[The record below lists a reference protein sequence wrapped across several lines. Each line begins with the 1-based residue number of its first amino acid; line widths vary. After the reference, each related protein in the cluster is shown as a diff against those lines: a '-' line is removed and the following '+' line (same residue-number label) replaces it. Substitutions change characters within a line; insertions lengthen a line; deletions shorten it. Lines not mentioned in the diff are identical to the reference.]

1 MTSVSRVLAVWL
13 TPAVMLALPAAL
25 AARGPD
31 GLWLGL
37 VVTLAPLIA
46 LGLAARPP
54 APPPGGAVG
63 AGEMLFPVVTLLIT
77 VGVLLWAN
85 IALAGDVAA
94 WLGARRWHGIVI
106 AAAAGWLLT
115 AWRPLR
121 RSAPL
126 LLAVAFAA
134 ALVALLQLAWALG
147 LGPVA
152 AWDRVANQSAFRF
165 PPSSPW
171 VISGRDLAAVRGSA
185 PLVFDEVHR
194 LTAPVGGV
202 LRARTRDAT
211 RLAEI
216 EWTLAPG
223 QTVTLRAGDEITRGS
238 TLRLRFEADKRV
250 PGAPPSGMAWAE
262 GRPRRWLERAGLA
275 VTLLAG
281 AAALLR
287 AGLTPRLGRDGA
299 GFVAG
304 GLLLAFVWAQA
315 WAVYAIIQAPDLF
328 LGGVTLERLLELP
341 APALFA
347 APWRRTLQ
355 ALLLAAGL
363 AAFLASSLA
372 LRERL
377 GALDSTGG
385 GEIGHDPGL
394 WAGLF
399 GGAALASLWP
409 VDPWALSLLALGGAG
424 CALGPAALWPPR
436 HGRAATT
443 AGVAGLLVFASLAAA
458 QLRGS
463 SGGLLGAAIAYPA
476 LIAAPAGAFVL
487 WLGRRVRG

>member
-1 MTSVSRVLAVWL
+1 MTSVTRILAVWL
-13 TPAVMLALPAAL
+13 TPAVVLAVPAAL

-46 LGLAARPP
+46 LGWGTGRPV
-54 APPPGGAVG
+54 PGDSSRG
-63 AGEMLFPVVTLLIT
+63 GESLFPVVTLLIT

-94 WLGARRWHGIVI
+94 WLGARRWQGILI
-106 AAAAGWLLT
+106 TAAAGWLLT

-121 RSAPL
+121 RTAPL
-126 LLAVAFAA
+126 LLGLALAAV
-134 ALVALLQLAWALG
+134 VVVLLQLAWALA
-147 LGPVA
+147 LGPIA
-152 AWDRVANQSAFRF
+152 AWDRVTTQPAFRF

-171 VISGRDLAAVRGSA
+171 VIGGRDLGVVRGGA

-194 LTAPVGGV
+194 LTAPAGGI
-202 LRARTRDAT
+202 LRARTLDGA
-211 RLAEI
+211 RLGTI

-223 QTVTLRAGDEITRGS
+223 QTVTLRAGDEISRAS

-250 PGAPPSGMAWAE
+250 PGAPASGMLWADA
-262 GRPRRWLERAGLA
+262 RPGRWLERIGLA
-275 VTLLAG
+275 VTLVAG

-287 AGLTPRLGRDGA
+287 AGLTVRLSRDRVGVA
-299 GFVAG
+299 AG

-315 WAVYAIIQAPDLF
+315 WAVYALIQAPDLF
-328 LGGVTLERLLELP
+328 LGGITLERLLELP
-341 APALFA
+341 PHALFA
-347 APWRRTLQ
+347 EPWRRTLQ
-355 ALLLAAGL
+355 MLLLAAGL

-424 CALGPAALWPPR
+424 CALGPATLWPPR
-436 HGRAATT
+436 HGRTAAT
-443 AGVAGLLVFASLAAA
+443 AGMIGLIVFVGLATV
-458 QLRGS
+458 QLRGAAAGS
-463 SGGLLGAAIAYPA
+463 LGAVIAYPA
-476 LIAAPAGAFVL
+476 LVAAPVGASVL
-487 WLGRRVRG
+487 WLGRRVRP

>member
-1 MTSVSRVLAVWL
+1 MRSVARVLAVWL
-13 TPAVMLALPAAL
+13 APAVVLAVPAAL

-46 LGLAARPP
+46 LGWGAGRPTP
-54 APPPGGAVG
+54 GGDPPPG
-63 AGEMLFPVVTLLIT
+63 ETLFPVVTLLIS

-94 WLGARRWHGIVI
+94 WLGGRRWHGIVI
-106 AAAAGWLLT
+106 AAGAGWLLT

-121 RSAPL
+121 RTAPL
-126 LLAVAFAA
+126 LLALACVAAV
-134 ALVALLQLAWALG
+134 LVLLQLAWALA
-147 LGPVA
+147 LGPIA
-152 AWDRVANQSAFRF
+152 AWDRVATQPAFRF

-171 VISGRDLAAVRGSA
+171 VIGGRDLGVVRGRA
-185 PLVFDEVHR
+185 PLVLDEVHR
-194 LTAPVGGV
+194 LAAPAGGI
-202 LRARTRDAT
+202 LRARTLDGT
-211 RLAEI
+211 RLAAS

-223 QTVTLRAGDEITRGS
+223 QTVTLRAGDEILRTS

-250 PGAPPSGMAWAE
+250 PGAPASGTAWAD

-275 VTLLAG
+275 VTLVAG

-287 AGLTPRLGRDGA
+287 AGLTVRLSRDRVGLA
-299 GFVAG
+299 AG
-304 GLLLAFVWAQA
+304 GLLLVFVWAQA
-315 WAVYAIIQAPDLF
+315 WAVYALIQAPDLF

-341 APALFA
+341 AHGLFA
-347 APWRRTLQ
+347 EPWRQTLQ
-355 ALLLAAGL
+355 LLLLAAGL

-424 CALGPAALWPPR
+424 CALGPATLWPPR
-436 HGRAATT
+436 HGRTAAT
-443 AGVAGLLVFASLAAA
+443 AGMVGLIVFVGLAAL
-458 QLRGS
+458 QLRGAV
-463 SGGLLGAAIAYPA
+463 GGPLGAAIAYPA
-476 LIAAPAGAFVL
+476 LVATPLGAGVL
-487 WLGRRVRG
+487 WLGRRGRP

>member
-1 MTSVSRVLAVWL
+1 MTSVARILAVWL
-13 TPAVMLALPAAL
+13 TPVVALGVPAAL

-46 LGLAARPP
+46 LGAGGVRPAA
-54 APPPGGAVG
+54 ADGASADG
-63 AGEMLFPVVTLLIT
+63 TLFPVVTLLLT

-94 WLGARRWHGIVI
+94 WLGAGRWQGIVI
-106 AAAAGWLLT
+106 TAAAGWLLT
-115 AWRPLR
+115 AWRPLGR
-121 RSAPL
+121 TAPMM
-126 LLAVAFAA
+126 LAIAFLAA
-134 ALVALLQLAWALG
+134 VMVLLQLAWALA
-147 LGPVA
+147 LGPLA
-152 AWDRVANQSAFRF
+152 AWDRVASQPAFRF

-171 VISGRDLAAVRGSA
+171 VIAGRDLGVVRGGV

-194 LTAPVGGV
+194 LTAPAGGV
-202 LRARTRDAT
+202 LRARTLDGA
-211 RLAEI
+211 RLADI

-223 QTVTLRAGDEITRGS
+223 QTVTLRAGDEILRGS

-250 PGAPPSGMAWAE
+250 PGSPASGMLWADA
-262 GRPRRWLERAGLA
+262 RPRGLGERMGLA
-275 VTLLAG
+275 VTLLTG
-281 AAALLR
+281 AVALLR
-287 AGLTPRLGRDGA
+287 AGLAARPARDRLGVA
-299 GFVAG
+299 AG
-304 GLLLAFVWAQA
+304 GLLLAFMWAQG
-315 WAVYAIIQAPDLF
+315 WAVYALIQAPDLF

-341 APALFA
+341 AHALFA
-347 APWRRTLQ
+347 EPWRRTLQ

-372 LRERL
+372 LRGRL

-436 HGRAATT
+436 HGRTAVT
-443 AGVAGLLVFASLAAA
+443 AGVIGLIVFAGLAAV
-458 QLRGS
+458 QLRGAG
-463 SGGLLGAAIAYPA
+463 GGLLGAAVAYPA
-476 LIAAPAGAFVL
+476 LVAAPAGALVL
-487 WLGRRVRG
+487 WLGRRIRR

>member
-1 MTSVSRVLAVWL
+1 
-13 TPAVMLALPAAL
+13 
-25 AARGPD
+25 
-31 GLWLGL
+31 
-37 VVTLAPLIA
+37 
-46 LGLAARPP
+46 
-54 APPPGGAVG
+54 
-63 AGEMLFPVVTLLIT
+63 VVTLLLA

-85 IALAGDVAA
+85 VALAGDLAA
-94 WLGARRWHGIVI
+94 WLGARRWQGIVI

-121 RSAPL
+121 RLTPL

-134 ALVALLQLAWALG
+134 AVMVLLQLVWALG

-152 AWDRVANQSAFRF
+152 AWDRVASQPAFRF
-165 PPSSPW
+165 PPSSSW
-171 VISGRDLAAVRGSA
+171 VTVGRDLATVRGGG
-185 PLVFDEVHR
+185 PLVVDEVHR
-194 LTAPVGGV
+194 LTAPAGGV
-202 LRARTRDAT
+202 LRARTMDGS
-211 RLAEI
+211 RLAEM

-223 QTVTLRAGDEITRGS
+223 ETVTLRAGDEIARGS
-238 TLRLRFEADKRV
+238 TVRLRFEADKRV

-262 GRPRRWLERAGLA
+262 GRPPRWVERVGLA
-275 VTLLAG
+275 VTLLVG

-287 AGLTPRLGRDGA
+287 AGLPVRLSRDGV

-315 WAVYAIIQAPDLF
+315 WAIYALLQAPDVL

-347 APWRRTLQ
+347 EPWRRALQ

-377 GALDSTGG
+377 GALDATGG

-424 CALGPAALWPPR
+424 SALGPAALWPPR
-436 HGRAATT
+436 RGRTATT
-443 AGVAGLLVFASLAAA
+443 AGVFGLLVFASFAAA
-458 QLRGS
+458 QVRGS
-463 SGGLLGAAIAYPA
+463 SGGFLGAAIAYPA
-476 LIAAPAGAFVL
+476 LVAAPAGAAIL
-487 WLGRRVRG
+487 WLGRRLAR

>member
-1 MTSVSRVLAVWL
+1 MRSVSRVLAVWL
-13 TPAVMLALPAAL
+13 TPAVMLAVPAAL
-25 AARGPD
+25 AGRGPD

-37 VVTLAPLIA
+37 LVVLVPLIA
-46 LGLAARPP
+46 LGVAGRRP
-54 APPPGGAVG
+54 APAPDDAPGS
-63 AGEMLFPVVTLLIT
+63 GEALFPVVTLLLA

-85 IALAGDVAA
+85 IALSGDLAA
-94 WLGARRWHGIVI
+94 WLGARRWQGIVL

-121 RSAPL
+121 RLTPL
-126 LLAVAFAA
+126 LLLVAFAA
-134 ALVALLQLAWALG
+134 AVMVLLQVVWALG

-152 AWDRVANQSAFRF
+152 AWDRLASQPAFRF

-171 VISGRDLAAVRGSA
+171 VTAGRDLGAVRGGA
-185 PLVFDEVHR
+185 PLVVDEVHR
-194 LTAPVGGV
+194 LTAPGGGV
-202 LRARTRDAT
+202 LRARTTDGARA
-211 RLAEI
+211 AEM

-223 QTVTLRAGDEITRGS
+223 ETVTLRAGDEIARGS
-238 TLRLRFEADKRV
+238 RLRLRFEADKRV

-262 GRPRRWLERAGLA
+262 GRPHRWPERMGLA
-275 VTLLAG
+275 VTLLVG

-287 AGLTPRLGRDGA
+287 AGLSVRLSRDGA

-315 WAVYAIIQAPDLF
+315 WAVYGLLQAPDLL
-328 LGGVTLERLLELP
+328 LGGITPERLLELP

-347 APWRRTLQ
+347 EPWRRALQ
-355 ALLLAAGL
+355 GLLLAAGL
-363 AAFLASSLA
+363 GAFLASSLA

-377 GALDSTGG
+377 GALDATGE

-424 CALGPAALWPPR
+424 SALGPAALWPPR
-436 HGRAATT
+436 RGRTATT
-443 AGVAGLLVFASLAAA
+443 AGVVGLLVFAGFAVP
-458 QLRGS
+458 QLRGA
-463 SGGLLGAAIAYPA
+463 SGGFLGAAVAYPA
-476 LIAAPAGAFVL
+476 LVAAPAGAVVL
-487 WLGRRVRG
+487 WLGRRLTR

>member
-1 MTSVSRVLAVWL
+1 MTSVSRVLGVWL
-13 TPAVMLALPAAL
+13 TPAMTLAVPAAL
-25 AARGPD
+25 AAHGPD

-37 VVTLAPLIA
+37 IVVLGPLIA
-46 LGLAARPP
+46 LGLAGRHPV
-54 APPPGGAVG
+54 PPPGEAPRS
-63 AGEMLFPVVTLLIT
+63 GEALFPVVTLLLAI
-77 VGVLLWAN
+77 GVLLWAN
-85 IALAGDVAA
+85 IALAGDLAA
-94 WLGARRWHGIVI
+94 WLGARRWQGIVI
-106 AAAAGWLLT
+106 AASAGWLLT

-121 RSAPL
+121 RLTPL

-134 ALVALLQLAWALG
+134 AAVVLLQLVWALG
-147 LGPVA
+147 VGPVA
-152 AWDRVANQSAFRF
+152 AWGRVAGQPAFRF

-171 VISGRDLAAVRGSA
+171 VTGGRDLSTVRGGA
-185 PLVFDEVHR
+185 ALVVDEVHR

-202 LRARTRDAT
+202 LRARTIDGARP
-211 RLAEI
+211 AEV

-223 QTVTLRAGDEITRGS
+223 ETVTLRAGDEIGRGS

-262 GRPRRWLERAGLA
+262 GRPPRLPERAGLA
-275 VTLLAG
+275 VTLLVG

-287 AGLTPRLGRDGA
+287 AGLSVRLSRDGL

-315 WAVYAIIQAPDLF
+315 WAVYALLQAPDLL
-328 LGGVTLERLLELP
+328 LGGITLERLLELP
-341 APALFA
+341 APGLFA
-347 APWRRTLQ
+347 EPWRRALQ

-377 GALDSTGG
+377 GALDATGG

-424 CALGPAALWPPR
+424 SALGPAALWPPR
-436 HGRAATT
+436 RSRTATT
-443 AGVAGLLVFASLAAA
+443 AGVVGLLVFAALAVA
-458 QLRGS
+458 QARGS
-463 SGGLLGAAIAYPA
+463 SGGFLGAAIAYPA
-476 LIAAPAGAFVL
+476 LAAAPAGAFIL
-487 WLGRRVRG
+487 WLGRRLAR

>member
-1 MTSVSRVLAVWL
+1 MTSVARILAVWL
-13 TPAVMLALPAAL
+13 TPTVVLAVPAAL

-46 LGLAARPP
+46 LAWGTDRPV
-54 APPPGGAVG
+54 PGDRSRDD
-63 AGEMLFPVVTLLIT
+63 ETLFPVVTLLIT

-94 WLGARRWHGIVI
+94 WLGARRWQGIVI
-106 AAAAGWLLT
+106 TAGAGWLLT

-121 RSAPL
+121 RTAPV
-126 LLAVAFAA
+126 LLAMALIVA
-134 ALVALLQLAWALG
+134 VVVLLQLAWALA
-147 LGPVA
+147 LGPIA
-152 AWDRVANQSAFRF
+152 AWDRVATQPAFRF

-171 VISGRDLAAVRGSA
+171 VVGGRDLGVLREGA
-185 PLVFDEVHR
+185 PLAFDEVHR
-194 LTAPVGGV
+194 LTAPAGGI
-202 LRARTRDAT
+202 LRARTLDGARRAD
-211 RLAEI
+211 I

-223 QTVTLRAGDEITRGS
+223 QTVTLRAGDEISRGS

-250 PGAPPSGMAWAE
+250 PGSPASGMLWAE
-262 GRPRRWLERAGLA
+262 SRPRRWLERVGLA

-287 AGLTPRLGRDGA
+287 AGLTVHLPRDGL
-299 GFVAG
+299 GFAAG

-315 WAVYAIIQAPDLF
+315 WAVYALIQAPDLF
-328 LGGVTLERLLELP
+328 LGGITLERLLELP

-347 APWRRTLQ
+347 EPWRRTLQ

-399 GGAALASLWP
+399 SGAALASLWP

-424 CALGPAALWPPR
+424 SALGPAALWPPR
-436 HGRAATT
+436 HARTAAT
-443 AGVAGLLVFASLAAA
+443 AGVIGLIVFAGLAVV
-458 QLRGS
+458 QLRGA
-463 SGGLLGAAIAYPA
+463 GGGPLGAATAYPA
-476 LIAAPAGAFVL
+476 LVAAPVGACVL
-487 WLGRRVRG
+487 WLARRGRR

>member
-1 MTSVSRVLAVWL
+1 MTSVARILAVWL
-13 TPAVMLALPAAL
+13 TPTVVLAVPAAL

-46 LGLAARPP
+46 LAWGTDRPV
-54 APPPGGAVG
+54 PGDRSRDD
-63 AGEMLFPVVTLLIT
+63 ETLFPVVTLLIT

-94 WLGARRWHGIVI
+94 WLGARRWQGIVI
-106 AAAAGWLLT
+106 TAGAGWLLT

-121 RSAPL
+121 RTAPV
-126 LLAVAFAA
+126 LLAMALIVA
-134 ALVALLQLAWALG
+134 VVVLLQLAWALA
-147 LGPVA
+147 LGPIA
-152 AWDRVANQSAFRF
+152 AWDRVATQPAFRF

-171 VISGRDLAAVRGSA
+171 VVGGRDLGVLRGGA
-185 PLVFDEVHR
+185 PLAFDEVHR
-194 LTAPVGGV
+194 LTAPAGGI
-202 LRARTRDAT
+202 LRARTLDGARRAD
-211 RLAEI
+211 I

-223 QTVTLRAGDEITRGS
+223 QTVTLR
-238 TLRLRFEADKRV
+238 LWAD
-250 PGAPPSGMAWAE
+250 A
-262 GRPRRWLERAGLA
+262 RPRRWLERVGLA

-287 AGLTPRLGRDGA
+287 AGLTVRLPRDGL
-299 GFVAG
+299 GFAAG

-315 WAVYAIIQAPDLF
+315 WAVYALIQAPDLF
-328 LGGVTLERLLELP
+328 LGGITLERLLELP
-341 APALFA
+341 AHALFA
-347 APWRRTLQ
+347 EPWRRTLQ
-355 ALLLAAGL
+355 ALLLGAGL

-424 CALGPAALWPPR
+424 GALGPAALWPPR
-436 HGRAATT
+436 HARTAAT
-443 AGVAGLLVFASLAAA
+443 AGVIGLIVFAGLAVV
-458 QLRGS
+458 QLRGA
-463 SGGLLGAAIAYPA
+463 GGGPLGVAIAYPA
-476 LIAAPAGAFVL
+476 LVAAPVGACVL
-487 WLGRRVRG
+487 WLARRGRR

>member
-1 MTSVSRVLAVWL
+1 MTSVSRILAVWL
-13 TPAVMLALPAAL
+13 TPAVMLAVPAGL
-25 AARGPD
+25 AGRGPD

-37 VVTLAPLIA
+37 VVTLVPLIV
-46 LGLAARPP
+46 LGLGAGRPT
-54 APPPGGAVG
+54 APPGDAFRTGAT
-63 AGEMLFPVVTLLIT
+63 LFPVVTLLIT

-94 WLGARRWHGIVI
+94 WLGARRWQGIVV

-121 RSAPL
+121 RMTPL
-126 LLAVAFAA
+126 LLAVAFVAA
-134 ALVALLQLAWALG
+134 AAALLQLAWALG
-147 LGPVA
+147 LGPFAV
-152 AWDRVANQSAFRF
+152 WERVATQPAFRF

-171 VISGRDLAAVRGSA
+171 VTSGRDLGAVRGGR

-194 LTAPVGGV
+194 LIAPAGGV
-202 LRARTRDAT
+202 LRALTRDGT

-216 EWTLAPG
+216 EWALAPG
-223 QTVTLRAGDEITRGS
+223 QMVTLRAGDQITPGS
-238 TLRLRFEADKRV
+238 ALRLRFEADKRV
-250 PGAPPSGMAWAE
+250 PGAPASGMAWAE
-262 GRPRRWLERAGLA
+262 GRPRRWLERVGLL
-275 VTLLAG
+275 VTLLVG
-281 AAALLR
+281 AAAVLR
-287 AGLTPRLGRDGA
+287 AGLTVRLSRDGV

-304 GLLLAFVWAQA
+304 GLLLAFAWAQA
-315 WAVYAIIQAPDLF
+315 WALYAMIQAPDVL
-328 LGGVTLERLLELP
+328 LGGVTLERLIELP

-347 APWRRTLQ
+347 EPWRRTLQ
-355 ALLLAAGL
+355 AVLLVAGL

-424 CALGPAALWPPR
+424 CALGPAALWPPAQ
-436 HGRAATT
+436 GRTAAT
-443 AGVAGLLVFASLAAA
+443 AGVVGLIVFASFAAA
-458 QLRGS
+458 QLGES
-463 SGGLLGAAIAYPA
+463 SGGRLATAVAYPA
-476 LIAAPAGAFVL
+476 LVAAPAGFFVL
-487 WLGRRVRG
+487 WLGRRARR

>member
-1 MTSVSRVLAVWL
+1 MTSVARVLAVWL
-13 TPAVMLALPAAL
+13 TPAVTLAVPAAL
-25 AARGPD
+25 AAHGPD

-46 LGLAARPP
+46 LGLGAGRTG
-54 APPPGGAVG
+54 PPPDDRLG
-63 AGEMLFPVVTLLIT
+63 AGDALFPVVTLLIA

-94 WLGARRWHGIVI
+94 WLGARRWQGIVL

-121 RSAPL
+121 RITPL
-126 LLAVAFAA
+126 LLAAAFAA
-134 ALVALLQLAWALG
+134 AVVALLQVAWALG
-147 LGPVA
+147 LGPIA
-152 AWDRVANQSAFRF
+152 AWDRVASRAAFRF
-165 PPSSPW
+165 PPASPW
-171 VISGRDLAAVRGSA
+171 VTAGRDLSAVRGGA

-194 LTAPVGGV
+194 LTAPSGGV
-202 LRARTRDAT
+202 LRARTLDGS
-211 RLAEI
+211 RLAEM

-223 QTVTLRAGDEITRGS
+223 EMVTLRAGDEITRGS

-250 PGAPPSGMAWAE
+250 PGAPSSGVAWAE
-262 GRPRRWLERAGLA
+262 GRPPRWLERVGVA
-275 VTLLAG
+275 VTLLVG

-287 AGLTPRLGRDGA
+287 AGLTLRLSRDA
-299 GFVAG
+299 LGFVAA

-315 WAVYAIIQAPDLF
+315 WVIYALTQAPDLF
-328 LGGVTLERLLELP
+328 LGGITLERLLELP

-347 APWRRTLQ
+347 EPWRRSLQ
-355 ALLLAAGL
+355 VLLLAAGL
-363 AAFLASSLA
+363 GGFLASSLA

-409 VDPWALSLLALGGAG
+409 VDPWALSLLALGGVG
-424 CALGPAALWPPR
+424 SALGPAALWPPR
-436 HGRAATT
+436 HGRTATT
-443 AGVAGLLVFASLAAA
+443 AGVVGLLVFAGLAAA

-463 SGGLLGAAIAYPA
+463 SGAPTDPAVAYPA
-476 LIAAPAGAFVL
+476 LIAAPAGAVVL
-487 WLGRRVRG
+487 WIGRRVRP